1 MKARQ
6 TRKARRT
13 GRKSVFGFVALA
25 ALVATTAALTQAAR
39 PPADEGDVAGVRDL
53 LQKWV
58 DTRRQISKEKQEWA
72 LGRELVQSR
81 LELVEGEIGVV
92 RAKIADVESGITD
105 LERKRAEAEAKK
117 AALQGTSDELAA
129 TVVAL
134 EHRTLALL
142 EQLPEPLREKLR
154 PISQSL
160 PTDPDTA
167 DKGKLGERYL
177 SVVGVLNEVNKFNRE
192 IRAESEIRAL
202 PNGASVEVTTVYIGI
217 AQAYYASAN
226 GSAAGYGVPKAK
238 GWEWIPA
245 DEHAAEITRA
255 IAILSKGADADFVN
269 LPIRVQ

>member
-13 GRKSVFGFVALA
+13 GRKSVFGFVAL
-25 ALVATTAALTQAAR
+25 VATTAAWTQAAR

-81 LELVEGEIGVV
+81 LELVEGEIDAV
-92 RAKIADVESGITD
+92 RAKIGEVESGIAE
-105 LERKRAEAEAKK
+105 LERKRADAEAKR
-117 AALQGTSDELAA
+117 AALQGTSDELAS

-134 EHRTLALL
+134 ERRTLALL

-202 PNGASVEVTTVYIGI
+202 PSGASIEVTTVYIGI

-226 GSAAGYGVPKAK
+226 GGAAGYGVPKAK

-245 DEHAAEITRA
+245 DEHAAEISRA